1 MSKYIDLH
9 SIAETVNEINE
20 KNADE
25 STQHVVFNNAYCGQL
40 FLDKS
45 FGNRGNK
52 YYYKCVPYDK
62 DVPNLII
69 PYEKKIGFSKK
80 VENIYVQFKYSDIIS
95 KPPKGSLL
103 QNYGS
108 CVEDINY
115 YNYLLEAND
124 LYVSHKKIK
133 DILFKTNESEYDFER
148 ILSHYDKDYEKIDE
162 KTFVFSIDG
171 ENTRDMDDAFSICDM
186 KNGYRVDVFITNV
199 HIWLDHFELWPFIK
213 DMFSSVYL
221 PHKAH
226 TMLPQSLTEKFCS
239 LYENTQRI
247 VVKYSFFINFQGGI
261 YDFSVKNALVNINEN
276 FVYDEQELIE
286 NNHYQ
291 KLMDVTNIVGNSI
304 ENSKDLVKFWMERV
318 CGFVG
323 DRYNTGIFVRRQQ
336 TLEEIVSHI
345 NQPVYLRS
353 GDYLQVT
360 SPLRKIV
367 DLVNSIC
374 VAQPSLLSCVDYLF
388 LDLERLELMR
398 KRTKK
403 VENGCKLLDILE
415 SCGDIVSRVQQIKDD
430 YYKIVEL
437 GKIIKLD
444 QPSIVKI
451 QRFGKNIKIS
461 NNNI

>member
-9 SIAETVNEINE
+9 SIAETVNEIKE
-20 KNADE
+20 HIPQE
-25 STQHVVFNNAYCGQL
+25 STQYVVFNKAYCGQL

-103 QNYGS
+103 QNYGT

-115 YNYLLEAND
+115 YNYLLEANE

-148 ILSHYDKDYEKIDE
+148 ILSKYDKDYEKVDE

-171 ENTRDMDDAFSICDM
+171 ENTRDMDDALSITDIED
-186 KNGYRVDVFITNV
+186 GYRVDIFITNV

-226 TMLPQSLTEKFCS
+226 TMLPQLLTEKYCS

-247 VVKYSFFINFQGGI
+247 VVKYSFFINLQGGV
-261 YDFSVKNALVNINEN
+261 YDFSIKNALVNINKN

-291 KLMDVTNIVGNSI
+291 KLMDVTNIVGNTI

-323 DRYNTGIFVRRQQ
+323 DRHKMGIFVRKQQ
-336 TLEEIVSHI
+336 SFEEIVSHI
-345 NQPVYLRS
+345 NKPVYLRS

-374 VAQPSLLSCVDYLF
+374 VAQPSLMTCVDYLF
-388 LDLERLELMR
+388 LDLERFELMR

-403 VENGCKLLDILE
+403 VENGCKLLHILG
-415 SCGDIVSRVQQIKDD
+415 SCGEIVSKVQEIKDD
-430 YYKIVEL
+430 YYKIIEL
-437 GKIIKLD
+437 GKIIKLNK
-444 QPSIVKI
+444 PSIVKI

-461 NNNI
+461 

>member
-9 SIAETVNEINE
+9 SIAETVNEIKE
-20 KNADE
+20 HIPQE
-25 STQHVVFNNAYCGQL
+25 STQYVVFNKAYCGQL

-103 QNYGS
+103 QNYGT

-115 YNYLLEAND
+115 YNYLLEANE

-148 ILSHYDKDYEKIDE
+148 ILSKYDKDYEKVDE

-171 ENTRDMDDAFSICDM
+171 ENTRDMDDALSITDIED
-186 KNGYRVDVFITNV
+186 GYRVDIFITNV

-226 TMLPQSLTEKFCS
+226 TMLPQLLTEKYCS

-247 VVKYSFFINFQGGI
+247 VVKYSFFINLQGGV
-261 YDFSVKNALVNINEN
+261 YDFSIK
-276 FVYDEQELIE
+276 
-286 NNHYQ
+286 
-291 KLMDVTNIVGNSI
+291 M
-304 ENSKDLVKFWMERV
+304 
-318 CGFVG
+318 
-323 DRYNTGIFVRRQQ
+323 
-336 TLEEIVSHI
+336 
-345 NQPVYLRS
+345 
-353 GDYLQVT
+353 
-360 SPLRKIV
+360 
-367 DLVNSIC
+367 
-374 VAQPSLLSCVDYLF
+374 
-388 LDLERLELMR
+388 RL
-398 KRTKK
+398 
-403 VENGCKLLDILE
+403 
-415 SCGDIVSRVQQIKDD
+415 
-430 YYKIVEL
+430 
-437 GKIIKLD
+437 
-444 QPSIVKI
+444 
-451 QRFGKNIKIS
+451 
-461 NNNI
+461 

>member
-9 SIAETVNEINE
+9 SIAETVNEIKE
-20 KNADE
+20 HIPQE
-25 STQHVVFNNAYCGQL
+25 STQHVVFNKAYCGQL

-69 PYEKKIGFSKK
+69 PYEKKVGFSKK

-108 CVEDINY
+108 CVEDVNY

-133 DILFKTNESEYDFER
+133 DVLFTNNESEYDFER
-148 ILSHYDKDYEKIDE
+148 ILSQYDKDYEKVDE

-171 ENTRDMDDAFSICDM
+171 DSTRDMDDALSITDID
-186 KNGYRVDVFITNV
+186 NGYRVDVFITNV

-213 DMFSSVYL
+213 NMFSSVYL

-226 TMLPQSLTEKFCS
+226 TMLPRALTEKYCS
-239 LYENTQRI
+239 LYQGTQRI
-247 VVKYSFFINFQGGI
+247 VVKFSFFLNFQGGI
-261 YDFSVKNALVNINEN
+261 YDFSVKNSIVNINEN
-276 FVYDEQELIE
+276 FVYDSQELIE

-304 ENSKDLVKFWMERV
+304 ENSKDLVQFWMEKV
-318 CGFVG
+318 SGFVG

-336 TLEEIVSHI
+336 SLEEIVGNI
-345 NQPVYLRS
+345 GQPFYLRS

-374 VAQPSLLSCVDYLF
+374 VTQPSLLSCVDYLF
-388 LDLERLELMR
+388 LDLDRLELMR

-415 SCGDIVSRVQQIKDD
+415 SCGDIVSRVQHIRDD
-430 YYKIVEL
+430 YYKIAEL

-451 QRFGKNIKIS
+451 QRFGKNIKIT
-461 NNNI
+461 NNDI

>member
-9 SIAETVNEINE
+9 SIAETVNEIKE
-20 KNADE
+20 HIPQE
-25 STQHVVFNNAYCGQL
+25 STQHVVFNKAYCGQL

-69 PYEKKIGFSKK
+69 PYEKKVGFSKK

-108 CVEDINY
+108 CVEDVNY

-133 DILFKTNESEYDFER
+133 DVLFTNNESEYDFER
-148 ILSHYDKDYEKIDE
+148 ILSQYDKDYEKVDE

-171 ENTRDMDDAFSICDM
+171 DSTRDMDDALSITDID
-186 KNGYRVDVFITNV
+186 NGYRVDVFITNV

-213 DMFSSVYL
+213 NMFSSVYL

-226 TMLPQSLTEKFCS
+226 TMLPRALTEKYCS
-239 LYENTQRI
+239 LYQGTQRI
-247 VVKYSFFINFQGGI
+247 VVKYSFFLNFQGGI
-261 YDFSVKNALVNINEN
+261 YDFSVKNSIVNINEN
-276 FVYDEQELIE
+276 FVYDSQELIE

-304 ENSKDLVKFWMERV
+304 ENSKDLVQFWMEKV
-318 CGFVG
+318 SGFVG

-336 TLEEIVSHI
+336 SLEEIVGNI
-345 NQPVYLRS
+345 GQPFYLRS

-374 VAQPSLLSCVDYLF
+374 VTQPSLLSCVDYLF
-388 LDLERLELMR
+388 LDLDRLELMR

-415 SCGDIVSRVQQIKDD
+415 SCGDIVSRVQHIRDD
-430 YYKIVEL
+430 YYKIAEL

-451 QRFGKNIKIS
+451 QRFGKNIKIT
-461 NNNI
+461 NNDI

>member
-9 SIAETVNEINE
+9 SIAETVNEIKE
-20 KNADE
+20 HIPQE
-25 STQHVVFNNAYCGQL
+25 STQHVVFNKAYCGQL

-69 PYEKKIGFSKK
+69 PYEKKVGFSKK

-108 CVEDINY
+108 CVEDVNY

-133 DILFKTNESEYDFER
+133 DVLFTNNESEYDFER
-148 ILSHYDKDYEKIDE
+148 ILSQYDKDYEKIDE

-171 ENTRDMDDAFSICDM
+171 DSTRDMDDALSITDID
-186 KNGYRVDVFITNV
+186 NGYRVDVFITNV

-213 DMFSSVYL
+213 NMFSSVYL

-226 TMLPQSLTEKFCS
+226 TMLPRALTEKYCS
-239 LYENTQRI
+239 LYQGTQRI
-247 VVKYSFFINFQGGI
+247 VVKYSFFLNFQGGI
-261 YDFSVKNALVNINEN
+261 YDFSVKNSIVNINEN
-276 FVYDEQELIE
+276 FVYDSQELIE

-304 ENSKDLVKFWMERV
+304 ENSKDLVQFWMEKV
-318 CGFVG
+318 SGFVG

-336 TLEEIVSHI
+336 SLEEIVGNI
-345 NQPVYLRS
+345 GQPFYLRS

-374 VAQPSLLSCVDYLF
+374 VTQPSLLSCVDYLF
-388 LDLERLELMR
+388 LDLDRLELMR

-415 SCGDIVSRVQQIKDD
+415 SCGDIVSRVQHIRDD
-430 YYKIVEL
+430 YYKIAEL

-451 QRFGKNIKIS
+451 QRFGKNIKIT
-461 NNNI
+461 NNDI